1 MRIRIQKSIFKLIN
15 DLKEYLYKQMN
26 EIMKSTQD
34 LDKNVNNSEKMF
46 NEQFL
51 KKKLKPNSL
60 KIERSISQI
69 NESSE
74 SITNRL
80 GQVEI
85 RISEFENKV
94 KELLSF
100 R

>member
-1 MRIRIQKSIFKLIN
+1 
-15 DLKEYLYKQMN
+15 MN